1 MCDSARAFDPEWNA
15 SVPFTALITP
25 DGRMVYRKLGA
36 VDMLELRRT
45 ILANIDWEYEG
56 FSQYWKR

>member
-1 MCDSARAFDPEWNA
+1 
-15 SVPFTALITP
+15 
-25 DGRMVYRKLGA
+25 VYRKLGA

-56 FSQYWKR
+56 FSQYWRR